1 MPVFNPVPNFKFQ
14 VFLFNAKPPGSSLL
28 PQSLGEAATSVLSIG
43 IGFGLSA
50 LFGSFSEVSGLTAQ
64 VETEDYREGGRNVG
78 PHKLM
83 KWGKYPNVVLKRGV
97 TFNTDIWDW
106 YYQVL
111 NGNKAPLRKHG
122 IIILNDRGGGITN
135 NATGLEIPI
144 IDTTPVA
151 IWFLS
156 NGLPEKLDGPS
167 LKGSGNE
174 IAIESLEIAH
184 EGLVRVGPALIPGV
198 GEALTTVGF

>member
-14 VFLFNAKPPGSSLL
+14 VFLFNAKPGGGLL
-28 PQSLGEAATSVLSIG
+28 PESVSEAATSVLSLGVG
-43 IGFGLSA
+43 IGLTV
-50 LFGSFSEVSGLTAQ
+50 LFGSFSEASGLTSQ
-64 VETEDYREGGRNVG
+64 LETEEYREGGRNVG
-78 PHKLM
+78 PHQFM
-83 KWGKYPNVVLKRGV
+83 KWGKYTNVVFKRGV

-111 NGNKAPLRKHG
+111 NGSNAPLRKHG

-135 NATGLEIPI
+135 NATGFNIPI
-144 IDTTPVA
+144 IDTLPVA
-151 IWFLS
+151 VWFFS
-156 NGLPEKLDGPS
+156 NGLPAKLDGPG
-167 LKGSGNE
+167 LKGNGNE
-174 IAIESLEIAH
+174 IAIESLEIVH

>member
-1 MPVFNPVPNFKFQ
+1 MPVFNPVPNFNFK
-14 VFLFNAKPPGSSLL
+14 VFLFDAKPGGLL
-28 PQSLGEAATSVLSIG
+28 PQSRGEAATSVVSLGVG
-43 IGFGLSA
+43 IGLTF
-50 LFGSFSEVSGLTAQ
+50 LFGSFSEVNGLTAE

-78 PHKLM
+78 PHVFM

-111 NGNKAPLRKHG
+111 NGSKAPLRKHG

-135 NATGLEIPI
+135 NATRLKLPI

-151 IWFLS
+151 VWFFS
-156 NGLPEKLDGPS
+156 NGLPEKLDGPP

-198 GEALTTVGF
+198 GETLTSWGL

>member
-1 MPVFNPVPNFKFQ
+1 MPVFKPVPNFKFQ
-14 VFLFNAKPPGSSLL
+14 VFLFNAKPPGSPLL
-28 PQSLGEAATSVLSIG
+28 PQSLGEAATTVLSAGIG
-43 IGFGLSA
+43 IGLSV
-50 LFGSFSEVSGLTAQ
+50 LFGSFSEVNGLTAQ

-78 PHKLM
+78 PHKFM

-111 NGNKAPLRKHG
+111 NGSKAPLRKHG
-122 IIILNDRGGGITN
+122 IIILNDRNGGFVPGG
-135 NATGLEIPI
+135 TGLSIPLL
-144 IDTTPVA
+144 DTTPVA
-151 IWFLS
+151 VWFMS
-156 NGLPEKLDGPS
+156 NGLPEKLDGPP

-174 IAIESLEIAH
+174 IAIEGLEIAH